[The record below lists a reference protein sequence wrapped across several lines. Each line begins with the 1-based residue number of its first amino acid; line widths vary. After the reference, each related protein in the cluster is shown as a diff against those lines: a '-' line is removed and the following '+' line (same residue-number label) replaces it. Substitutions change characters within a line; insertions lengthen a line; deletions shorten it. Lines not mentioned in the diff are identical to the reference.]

1 MRTNLLETYS
11 RQLKVAE
18 AYVAKN
24 FDGRAVSNNT
34 KLTTAVL
41 LDNTNRWMTEA
52 MNTSATER
60 SDLGD
65 WKKFCLNLT
74 NIAVPSLIANDL
86 VIVHPMTSYSGSVAY
101 LEYVSKTDKG
111 GVKKG
116 DVFNS
121 VFGLGQMDEARQNF
135 TAQVIVEKL
144 AKGEKLGL

>member
-1 MRTNLLETYS
+1 MARVNLLETYS

-24 FDGRAVSNNT
+24 FEGRTVSQNT
-34 KLTTAVL
+34 QLATAVL

-52 MNTSATER
+52 MNTQATQR

-86 VIVHPMTSYSGSVAY
+86 VIVHP
-101 LEYVSKTDKG
+101 
-111 GVKKG
+111 
-116 DVFNS
+116 
-121 VFGLGQMDEARQNF
+121 
-135 TAQVIVEKL
+135 
-144 AKGEKLGL
+144 

>member
-24 FDGRAVSNNT
+24 FEGRAVSNNT

-52 MNTSATER
+52 MNTAATQR

-65 WKKFCLNLT
+65 
-74 NIAVPSLIANDL
+74 
-86 VIVHPMTSYSGSVAY
+86 
-101 LEYVSKTDKG
+101 
-111 GVKKG
+111 
-116 DVFNS
+116 
-121 VFGLGQMDEARQNF
+121 
-135 TAQVIVEKL
+135 
-144 AKGEKLGL
+144 